1 MNWSEIPTYYP
12 MVTKRLH
19 ENDLFGAEIPELIV
33 FLEDNGVRIEVNKI
47 DEYEEE
53 EEYDETFLTEDEAMD
68 AAIISGFRFL
78 EEKFTAQDDLL
89 KKIAN

>member
-19 ENDLFGAEIPELIV
+19 ENDLFGAETPGIIV
-33 FLEDNGVRIEVNKI
+33 FLEDNGVIIEVDKV
-47 DEYEEE
+47 DEYNE
-53 EEYDETFLTEDEAMD
+53 EEYDETFLTEDEAMN